1 MHIHTYIHTYNMFIP
16 IQLLEVLTHEGEQ
29 VCVEEE
35 GVGHEDIRK
44 GPHDA
49 ENEQSE
55 LHQQLHFH

>member
-1 MHIHTYIHTYNMFIP
+1 MFIP
-16 IQLLEVLTHEGEQ
+16 IQLLVVLTHEGEQ

-44 GPHDA
+44 GPHDT